1 MNTPPGPL
9 EMLRLARDGQHV
21 SVVVLG
27 RYSPGVLSLHD
38 ILSAEIIIHTQIG
51 TLRLKATIAPSDV
64 DAWETA
70 LDSLADD
77 EPVSWLGHRCPEIEI
92 GPGDG
97 SGFWHAMV
105 SDPGQSGVIVQ
116 IPVEIDE
123 DGNRDR
129 LDALRQA
136 YPLEVVS
143 PSPGTYEWRS
153 PTAGEAAPGAGS
165 VQGGRG

>member
-1 MNTPPGPL
+1 MNTTPGDL
-9 EMLRLARDGQHV
+9 EMLRLEKEGQQL

-27 RYSPGVLSLHD
+27 RYSPGLLSPLHD
-38 ILSAEIIIHTQIG
+38 ILSAEIIVHTQIG
-51 TLRLKATIAPSDV
+51 MLRLETTIAPSDV
-64 DAWETA
+64 DAWEAA
-70 LDSLADD
+70 LDSLAAD
-77 EPVSWLGHRCPEIEI
+77 EPVSWLGHRSPEIEI

-97 SGFWHAMV
+97 SGFWHATV
-105 SDPGQSGVIVQ
+105 SDPAQSGVIVQ

-129 LDALRQA
+129 LEALRRA

-153 PTAGEAAPGAGS
+153 PTAG
-165 VQGGRG
+165 